1 MKRRLLNLEKE
12 RREESQQAAPRPLA
26 GNSLCALRT
35 EEQGELTNSAE
46 LV

>member
-1 MKRRLLNLEKE
+1 MERRLLNLEKE
-12 RREESQQAAPRPLA
+12 RREERQRAAPRPLA
-26 GNSLCALRT
+26 GHSLCALGT